1 MSAAH
6 PEVARSR
13 VAAVSA
19 GISNFRDFGGLPV
32 AQGGRIVTGRLYR
45 SAAPLGLDGASIAS
59 LGRRVSLLVDLR
71 GSVERGP
78 ASHAGFDDAGLEV
91 LSIPV
96 DPGTGTPLKSLLDSG
111 TATARA
117 TREIMIEAYR
127 GFVRDHAGTFGSA
140 LLAVVASDRPV
151 LVHCTAGKDRTGFLV
166 AVLQAALGADEHAI
180 QRDYL
185 ETNAA
190 WDRASVAGHL
200 PLHDPAVGPI
210 LSADPVY
217 LEAAF
222 DEVRSRYGSPRAF
235 IASATGGQL
244 SDTRLDDLIEREDL
258 P

>member
-1 MSAAH
+1 MSAAL
-6 PEVARSR
+6 PDVSCSR
-13 VAAVSA
+13 AAPAAA

-32 AQGGRIVTGRLYR
+32 ARGGRIVTGRLFR

-59 LGRRVSLLVDLR
+59 LGRRVSVLVDLR
-71 GSVERGP
+71 GSAERGP
-78 ASHAGFDDAGLEV
+78 ASHAGFDVAGLEV
-91 LSIPV
+91 LSIPIE
-96 DPGTGTPLKSLLDSG
+96 PGTGAPLKSLLESG

-117 TREIMIEAYR
+117 TRDIMIEAYR

-140 LLAVVASDRPV
+140 LLTVAASDRPV

-166 AVLQAALGADEHAI
+166 AILQAALGADEHAI

-190 WDRASVAGHL
+190 WDRASVVGHL
-200 PLHDPAVGPI
+200 PLHDPAIGPV
-210 LSADPVY
+210 LSADPIY

-222 DEVRSRYGSPRAF
+222 DEIRSRYGSPRAF
-235 IASATGGQL
+235 IARATGGQL
-244 SDTRLDDLIEREDL
+244 SETRLDDLIEREDL